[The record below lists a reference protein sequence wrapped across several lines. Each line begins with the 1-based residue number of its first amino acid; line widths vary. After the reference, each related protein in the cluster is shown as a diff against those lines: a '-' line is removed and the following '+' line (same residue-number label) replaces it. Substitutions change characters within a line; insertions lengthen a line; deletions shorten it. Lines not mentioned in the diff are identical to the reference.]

1 MWISLLVYI
10 AKYSVMFLFLR
21 SVKYSIL
28 TQEFPPK
35 IIVYSMCIFLLMN
48 SEGKSCRLYKVL
60 WSEKECMLCFFI
72 VLLDVAR
79 LPYQKEASLSPVHMC
94 ICLHASGL
102 GFWNGVQILNW
113 YCPTVELYNNNNNH
127 PIYHILL

>member
-1 MWISLLVYI
+1 MI
-10 AKYSVMFLFLR
+10 LFLR

-102 GFWNGVQILNW
+102 GF
-113 YCPTVELYNNNNNH
+113 
-127 PIYHILL
+127 